1 MMNLVS
7 IFETRSF
14 NLLISCVIV
23 LDNKIQ
29 FRISFTMKS
38 SIQKN
43 GKLVRLS
50 SQTNGDPR
58 QSATASVGVISKVLR
73 ILEALQSSSAGLS
86 LKTICEMTNINK
98 STAHRFL
105 AHLGREGYL
114 IRTEAGAYLI
124 GPRLAQ
130 ISARSSLSATLQ
142 TVARPVLSDLWKAT
156 QETVNLGVLDQG
168 TVLYLDVIE
177 SSHEFRL
184 ASHIGTRRS
193 LHATALGKT
202 LAAFAPAGAREGVLS
217 GIVFQ
222 PTTPKTIMNL
232 VQFREELEKI
242 RRQGHAVDNE
252 EAVLGARCV
261 SAPILNKD
269 GVAIAAVSIS
279 GPITRVSPSQVPA
292 LAQAGKGAANAI
304 SSAMGFSGPEREAG
318 NARISERVTSAN
330 R

>member
-1 MMNLVS
+1 V
-7 IFETRSF
+7 
-14 NLLISCVIV
+14 
-23 LDNKIQ
+23 
-29 FRISFTMKS
+29 KS
-38 SIQKN
+38 SIPKN
-43 GKLVRLS
+43 GKLVRRS
-50 SQTNGDPR
+50 SPTKGAPK

-73 ILEALQSSSAGLS
+73 ILEALQSSSVGMS
-86 LKTICEMTNINK
+86 LKSICEMTGINK

-105 AHLGREGYL
+105 KHLGREGYL

-130 ISARSSLSATLQ
+130 ISARASMSATLQ
-142 TVARPVLSDLWKAT
+142 AVARPVLSDLWKAT

-193 LHATALGKT
+193 LHATGLGKA
-202 LAAFAPAGAREGVLS
+202 LAAFAPAGTREGVLS

-222 PTTPKTIMNL
+222 PATPKTIRNL

-261 SAPILNKD
+261 SAPILNND
-269 GVAIAAVSIS
+269 GVAVAAVSIS

-292 LAQAGKGAANAI
+292 LAHAVKGAANAI

-318 NARISERVTSAN
+318 NGRISERLAPAN
-330 R
+330 T

>member
-1 MMNLVS
+1 LKL
-7 IFETRSF
+7 TG
-14 NLLISCVIV
+14 LISLICRVIV
-23 LDNKIQ
+23 LRNEIQ
-29 FRISFTMKS
+29 FRISLTMKS
-38 SIQKN
+38 PIQKN
-43 GKLVRLS
+43 GKLVRPS
-50 SQTNGDPR
+50 SQTKGAPK
-58 QSATASVGVISKVLR
+58 QSATAPVGVISKVLR

-86 LKTICEMTNINK
+86 LKTICEMTDINK

-105 AHLGREGYL
+105 GHLGREGYL

-130 ISARSSLSATLQ
+130 ISARSSLGATLQ

-202 LAAFAPAGAREGVLS
+202 LAAFAPASAREGVLS

-222 PTTPKTIMNL
+222 PATPKTIRNL

-261 SAPILNKD
+261 SAPILNND
-269 GVAIAAVSIS
+269 GGAIAAVSVS

-292 LAQAGKGAANAI
+292 LAHALKVAANAI
-304 SSAMGFSGPEREAG
+304 SSAIGFSGPEREAG
-318 NARISERVTSAN
+318 NARISERVASAN
-330 R
+330 T

>member
-1 MMNLVS
+1 MG
-7 IFETRSF
+7 
-14 NLLISCVIV
+14 LLRRVIV
-23 LDNKIQ
+23 LNNEIQ
-29 FRISFTMKS
+29 FWISFTMKS
-38 SIQKN
+38 PIQKN
-43 GKLVRLS
+43 GKLVRRS
-50 SQTNGDPR
+50 SPTKGAPK

-86 LKTICEMTNINK
+86 LKTICQMTDINK

-105 AHLGREGYL
+105 THLGREGYL

-130 ISARSSLSATLQ
+130 ISSRSSLSATLPM
-142 TVARPVLSDLWKAT
+142 VARPVLSDLWKAT

-202 LAAFAPAGAREGVLS
+202 LAAFAPASAREAVLS

-222 PTTPKTIMNL
+222 PATPKTIGNL
-232 VQFREELEKI
+232 VQFREELDKI

-261 SAPILNKD
+261 SAPILNND
-269 GVAIAAVSIS
+269 GVAIAALSIS

-292 LAQAGKGAANAI
+292 LAHAVKVAANAI
-304 SSAMGFSGPEREAG
+304 SSAMGFSGSEREAG
-318 NARISERVTSAN
+318 NA
-330 R
+330 

>member
-1 MMNLVS
+1 MKLLCLVCP
-7 IFETRSF
+7 
-14 NLLISCVIV
+14 ISRVIV
-23 LDNKIQ
+23 LNNEIQ
-29 FRISFTMKS
+29 FWTSFTVKS

-43 GKLVRLS
+43 EKLVRRS
-50 SQTNGDPR
+50 SPTKGAPK
-58 QSATASVGVISKVLR
+58 QSATSSVGVISKVLK

-86 LKTICEMTNINK
+86 LKTICEMTDINK

-105 AHLGREGYL
+105 RHLGREGYL

-124 GPRLAQ
+124 GPRFAQ
-130 ISARSSLSATLQ
+130 ISARASMSATLQ
-142 TVARPVLSDLWKAT
+142 AVAKPALSDLWNAT

-202 LAAFAPAGAREGVLS
+202 LAAFAPASAREAVLS

-222 PTTPKTIMNL
+222 PATPKTIRNL
-232 VQFREELEKI
+232 VQLREELEKI

-261 SAPILNKD
+261 SAPILNND
-269 GVAIAAVSIS
+269 SVAVAAVSIS
-279 GPITRVSPSQVPA
+279 GPITRISSGHVPA
-292 LAQAGKGAANAI
+292 LAQAVKVAANAI
-304 SSAMGFSGPEREAG
+304 SSAMGFSGAQREAG
-318 NARISERVTSAN
+318 SARISERVASAN
-330 R
+330 T